1 MILYVMIDCKFNNQ
15 NPCIFPS
22 IYLTI
27 YLTIFPSLILFFSR
41 VQKSSCPI
49 SLYDIIFPTLT

>member
-1 MILYVMIDCKFNNQ
+1 MIDCKFNNQ